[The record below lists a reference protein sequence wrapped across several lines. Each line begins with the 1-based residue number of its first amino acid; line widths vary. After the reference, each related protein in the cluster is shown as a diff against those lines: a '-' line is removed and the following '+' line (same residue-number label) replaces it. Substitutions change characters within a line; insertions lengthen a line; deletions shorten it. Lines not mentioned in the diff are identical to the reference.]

1 MAEMQEI
8 MQKAVDDGAYA
19 LITTDKD
26 AVKIPA
32 EFIHSD
38 RPLPVYVLG
47 IEVRF
52 LDGYDQL
59 MELIKTVMAAG
70 PETKKI

>member
-8 MQKAVDDGAYA
+8 MQRGVDEEAYA
-19 LITTDKD
+19 LITTEKD

-38 RPLPVYVLG
+38 RPLPLYVLS
-47 IEVRF
+47 IAVHFTE
-52 LDGYDQL
+52 GYEEL
-59 MELIKTVMAAG
+59 MELLNKKLGTV
-70 PETKKI
+70 EKD